1 VLKEVLEKVIKTQ
14 YETLSNNF
22 TATSAD
28 LERLALEN
36 VKEKKK
42 KKKIVKDYNSLW
54 RVAMHLKKKVRSLRL
69 QAIPSRPYPQS
80 PIDLETL
87 ANATIHLND
96 PETAN
101 NPTTILEPAQYA
113 EASED
118 HP

>member
-1 VLKEVLEKVIKTQ
+1 VIKTQ
-14 YETLSNNF
+14 YENLSKNF
-22 TATSAD
+22 TATSAA

-69 QAIPSRPYPQS
+69 KAIPSRPQPQALV
-80 PIDLETL
+80 DLETL
-87 ANATIHLND
+87 ANAAIHLND
-96 PETAN
+96 PEKGN
-101 NPTTILEPAQYA
+101 NPTAIPKPAQDV

-118 HP
+118 QP

>member
-1 VLKEVLEKVIKTQ
+1 MIKTQ

-22 TATSAD
+22 TATSAT

-54 RVAMHLKKKVRSLRL
+54 RVAMHLKKKVNSLRL
-69 QAIPSRPYPQS
+69 QAMPSRPQPQA
-80 PIDLETL
+80 PVDLETL
-87 ANATIHLND
+87 ENAAIHLND
-96 PETAN
+96 PETDN
-101 NPTTILEPAQYA
+101 NPTAIPEPAQDA

-118 HP
+118 QP

>member
-1 VLKEVLEKVIKTQ
+1 VIKTQ
-14 YETLSNNF
+14 YETLSKNF
-22 TATSAD
+22 TVTSAA

-69 QAIPSRPYPQS
+69 QDMPSRPQPQA

-87 ANATIHLND
+87 ANGTIHLND
-96 PETAN
+96 PETTN
-101 NPTTILEPAQYA
+101 NPTSIPEPAQDA

-118 HP
+118 QP